1 MHFSVPLAAFIFLDE
16 TLHKSSRGR
25 DGEDGSDSERKDST
39 DSGIELS
46 RQLQEEDEERN
57 EEEDRMMT
65 GTMGSPV
72 MMESDID
79 SESDGGVLS
88 FDESAAASDT
98 ELLINE
104 ERSTERNR
112 RRGRGKGR
120 VRRLR
125 QWTASWSPHVV
136 VGQTRSRGSVCWTR
150 CGARATACLD
160 CTPRKFG
167 MFIVTQ
173 LKVLLHKLLEV
184 ARLMKDRKVVLST
197 SLYGMY
203 GGIAVMLNEVHV
215 YAASFPFTVYIVFA
229 KIYALMYLL

>member
-1 MHFSVPLAAFIFLDE
+1 MCFSGPLAGFIFLDE
-16 TLHKSSRGR
+16 TLHKSSRGG
-25 DGEDGSDSERKDST
+25 DGDDGSDSERKDST

-46 RQLQEEDEERN
+46 RQLQEDDEQRN
-57 EEEDRMMT
+57 EEEARMMP
-65 GTMGSPV
+65 GAVGSPV

-104 ERSTERNR
+104 DRSTERNR
-112 RRGRGKGR
+112 RRGRGRGRGR

-136 VGQTRSRGSVCWTR
+136 VRQTRSRGSVCWTR

-167 MFIVTQ
+167 MFLMTR

-197 SLYGMY
+197 SLYGIY
-203 GGIAVMLNEVHV
+203 GGIAVMLNEV
-215 YAASFPFTVYIVFA
+215 
-229 KIYALMYLL
+229 

>member
-1 MHFSVPLAAFIFLDE
+1 MSIVCCFHFSVPLAAFIFLDE

-57 EEEDRMMT
+57 ENRMMS
-65 GTMGSPV
+65 GAMGSPA

-104 ERSTERNR
+104 DRSTERNR

-120 VRRLR
+120 VRKLR

-136 VGQTRSRGSVCWTR
+136 VGQTRSRGSVCWPR

-184 ARLMKDRKVVLST
+184 ARLMKDRKVILST
-197 SLYGMY
+197 SLYGIY
-203 GGIAVMLNEVHV
+203 GGIAVMLNEV
-215 YAASFPFTVYIVFA
+215 
-229 KIYALMYLL
+229 

>member
-1 MHFSVPLAAFIFLDE
+1 MCFSGPLAAFIFLDE
-16 TLHKSSRGR
+16 TLHKSSRGGYG
-25 DGEDGSDSERKDST
+25 DDGSDSERKDST

-46 RQLQEEDEERN
+46 RQLQEDDEQRN
-57 EEEDRMMT
+57 EEEARMMP
-65 GTMGSPV
+65 GAMGSPV

-104 ERSTERNR
+104 DRSTERNR
-112 RRGRGKGR
+112 RRGRVRGR

-136 VGQTRSRGSVCWTR
+136 VRQTRSRGSVCWTR
-150 CGARATACLD
+150 CGTRATACLD

-167 MFIVTQ
+167 MFLMTR

-197 SLYGMY
+197 SLYGIY
-203 GGIAVMLNEVHV
+203 GSLAVMLNEV
-215 YAASFPFTVYIVFA
+215 
-229 KIYALMYLL
+229 